1 MPLCL
6 GLPKDLKPANGV
18 SNEEHPPMDT
28 IGIVCREE
36 LDTLIYMSI
45 PQSGCFDYQWVLNF
59 LGADR
64 VIDMWVKFAVVC
76 IRGIISKLPVEFT
89 SSLTPPELYTAPR
102 PLCRRHSK
110 TCRPG
115 TRDGWD
121 ERIMT
126 WSVVGPFGP
135 ENRRSAQTDQVLRIT
150 SNTILNEEMDLSSP
164 IPSTWSSGI
173 TSSDP

>member
-1 MPLCL
+1 MP
-6 GLPKDLKPANGV
+6 
-18 SNEEHPPMDT
+18 
-28 IGIVCREE
+28 
-36 LDTLIYMSI
+36 TL
-45 PQSGCFDYQWVLNF
+45 NN
-59 LGADR
+59 ATDR
-64 VIDMWVKFAVVC
+64 VKFAVVC

-110 TCRPG
+110 TCHPG